1 LWYKDLISVTSS
13 KKFSPLSIR
22 NQTLTS
28 IHYKFKESSEEQE
41 LQPTSQQSITSLHS
55 NRLNTKKVVYDQ
67 VCLNIRIEDFNVSN
81 LNILEEGII
90 PLTYSKQN
98 DALLYQVE
106 FNKGQR
112 IITFGSNIILYNKS
126 SLPLQVKVEDT
137 VQSTSYLMTVP
148 VSEHDSIPSEFIAN
162 GSIYFRPLKEDNKP
176 QGNSWSSPKL
186 DCASLQKKSTCIS
199 VMNLDQGEFNYNLR
213 IDEQK
218 ILGVTVYS
226 IYLYAPLVIE
236 NVYSAAI
243 KYKLSRSHETS
254 GIIKKGE
261 SLTTY
266 SVDISKPVTIQIQV
280 PDFFEWSDVISL
292 NDVSNPPFVFHDEQ
306 KNTFNLFYD
315 KGHLENTLHLTIYS
329 KYWIINRT
337 EFNLIYYQ
345 YKDIAAGQS
354 TKLQQVR
361 SLENYSSR
369 DWFHLEDAIRPTIFN
384 FSANKCS
391 LQLENGGISK
401 PISFSAIQEGEVM
414 IKDPATQKQFYL
426 GISVSIAPTKY
437 RRTKLVTISPR
448 YLLVNKSKEIIYYQ
462 QVGNDQRFTL
472 DIDQVAPYH
481 FIDKKSN
488 KQISISMDLGNKWRW
503 SGGFPL
509 GNIGSFYVNLIK
521 IATNEI
527 YFMRVDIS
535 VDRGT
540 IIVIFRPKS
549 KEIAPYRVENMC
561 KEPISFWQEDV
572 EEIIHNL
579 EPSKSVFYA
588 FDEITKPHYIYIRN
602 DEYQFKHH
610 YSLDKIKKHSHNK
623 LSVEVFP
630 DGPTKVLRIQPTK
643 ESILDSTD
651 KLSKSSKREETDKA
665 YQTVSIIELDSI
677 GLSIVDANPRELAFV
692 YFEGLYA
699 TYTQSKYQTS
709 LQVSLR
715 TLQIDN
721 QLYFTPYP
729 TVLRPINTEVDVFR
743 ASIVKSNEY
752 PTIEFYNYFSILVQE
767 LDINIDSSWLNEILK
782 FSDFNGTS
790 QFDKQSDDTLNTQF
804 VTDWNDTSR
813 IIYFEIIHINPLKLN
828 VSYYSPERNLQNLS
842 EQERG
847 QIELFVGGIIDKIPN
862 MENASIKLN
871 SLLLEY
877 PSGTQQEIVS
887 RISSHYVT
895 QAIRESYKILGSFEF
910 LGNPINTVSNLG
922 TGIKDFFYEP
932 LHGILLG
939 PEEFK
944 KGLSKGAKSLLKGT
958 VYGLFNA
965 SSKITQGISK
975 GFATIS
981 LDQEYQIERS
991 KKSAHKP
998 DNIKDGFIE
1007 AGKDLGK
1014 GVFEGITGLITQ
1026 PVKGVKQEGVLGL
1039 FKGVGR
1045 GIVGVGIKPTAGIFD
1060 AFSDITQGISNRMIK
1075 RNVHRIRFPRY
1086 VGKEKILE
1094 SYSQDKAFRQLLT
1107 TVIKE
1112 GKYSKELASYHIILD
1127 KKLYLV
1133 TNVHLFCLNSENFN
1147 INWKL
1152 RFTRI
1157 ASIQK
1162 KQTDILVKEGKVSKD
1177 VKLQESADESPVAS
1191 SQLARLRGADKSHTI
1206 RTNDEQLANQV
1217 FTVLNEIWSSQ
1228 VTIETTTPSEKSKFI
1243 SIFHRKEE
1251 PAKHGGT
1258 PPDEEKKKGGLLS
1271 RLRRKQHD

>member
-1 LWYKDLISVTSS
+1 MNLWYKDLISITSS
-13 KKFSPLSIR
+13 KKFCPLSIR
-22 NQTLTS
+22 NQTLNS
-28 IHYKFKESSEEQE
+28 IYFKFNESTEEEEE
-41 LQPTSQQSITSLHS
+41 LAPTTQQSITSLHT
-55 NRLNTKKVVYDQ
+55 NRLNTKKIVYDQ
-67 VCLNIRIEDFNVSN
+67 VCLNIRAGDFTMSN

-90 PLTYSKQN
+90 PLKHSKQSIN
-98 DALLYQVE
+98 DNLIYQVE
-106 FNKGQR
+106 FTKGQR

-148 VSEHDSIPSEFIAN
+148 VLEHDSVPIEFISN

-176 QGNSWSSPKL
+176 LGNTWSSPKL
-186 DCASLQKKSTCIS
+186 DCNTLSKMSTCIS
-199 VMNLDQGEFNYNLR
+199 VMNLDQGEFNYNVK

-218 ILGVTVYS
+218 ISGVIVYS
-226 IYLYAPLVIE
+226 IYVYAPLVIE
-236 NVYSAAI
+236 NVYSDAI
-243 KYKLSRSHETS
+243 KFKLIGNNETT
-254 GIIKKGE
+254 GVIKKGE

-266 SVDISKPVTIQIQV
+266 AVNISQPVKLQIQV
-280 PDFFEWSDVISL
+280 PDFFEWSDIISL
-292 NDVSNPPFVFHDEQ
+292 HDVNNPPFTFQDEQ

-315 KGHLENTLHLTIYS
+315 KSHLENTLHLTLYS
-329 KYWIINRT
+329 KYWIVNRT

-345 YKDIAAGQS
+345 NKELAAGQS

-361 SLENYSSR
+361 SIENYSNR
-369 DWFHLEDAIRPTIFN
+369 DWFHLEAAIKPTIFN

-391 LQLENGGISK
+391 IQVESGGVSK
-401 PISFSAIQEGEVM
+401 PVSFSAIQEGEIM
-414 IKDPATQKQFYL
+414 IKDAPTKKQFYL
-426 GISVSIAPTKY
+426 GISVAMAPTKY

-462 QVGNDQRFTL
+462 QAGNDQRFTL
-472 DIDQVAPYH
+472 NIDQIAPYH
-481 FIDKKSN
+481 FIDRKGT
-488 KQISISMDLGNKWRW
+488 KQLSISMDLGNKWRW

-509 GNIGSFYVNLIK
+509 GNIGSFYVNLIH
-521 IATNEI
+521 ISTNEI

-540 IIVIFRPKS
+540 IIIIFRPKS
-549 KEIAPYRVENMC
+549 KAIAPYRIENMC
-561 KEPISFWQEDV
+561 KEPISFWQDNV
-572 EEIIHNL
+572 DEIIHNL
-579 EPSKSVFYA
+579 EPSKSVYYA
-588 FDEITKPHYIYIRN
+588 YDEITKPHYIYIKN
-602 DEYQFKHH
+602 DEYQFKHR
-610 YSLDKIKKHSHNK
+610 YSLDKIKKHNSSK

-630 DGPTKVLRIQPTK
+630 DGPTKVFRIQPAT

-651 KLSKSSKREETDKA
+651 RSSSASTSSTSSSSRSSKREETEKSF
-665 YQTVSIIELDSI
+665 QTISIIELDSI
-677 GLSIVDANPRELAFV
+677 GLSIVDSNPREIAFI

-709 LQVSLR
+709 LQVSLK
-715 TLQIDN
+715 TFQIDN

-729 TVLRPINTEVDVFR
+729 TVLRPINNEVDVFR

-752 PTIEFYNYFSILVQE
+752 PTIEFYNYFSVLVQE
-767 LDINIDSSWLNEILK
+767 LDISIDSSWLNEMLK
-782 FSDFNGTS
+782 FADFNGAS
-790 QFDKQSDDTLNTQF
+790 QFDKQSDDTINSEF

-842 EQERG
+842 EEQG

-887 RISSHYVT
+887 RISSHYVS

-998 DNIKDGFIE
+998 DNIKDGFKE

-1026 PVKGVKQEGVLGL
+1026 PVKGVKQEGVIGL

-1045 GIVGVGIKPTAGIFD
+1045 GIVGVGVKPTAGIFD
-1060 AFSDITQGISNRMIK
+1060 AFSNITQGISNRMIK
-1075 RNVHRIRFPRY
+1075 KNVHRIRFPRH

-1094 SYSQDKAFRQLLT
+1094 SYSPEKAFRQLLI
-1107 TVIKE
+1107 TVLKD
-1112 GKYSKELASYHIILD
+1112 GKYNKEIATYHIILD

-1133 TNVHLFCLNSENFN
+1133 TNIHLFCLNNENFN
-1147 INWKL
+1147 INWKV
-1152 RFTRI
+1152 RYP
-1157 ASIQK
+1157 
-1162 KQTDILVKEGKVSKD
+1162 SK
-1177 VKLQESADESPVAS
+1177 L
-1191 SQLARLRGADKSHTI
+1191 HI
-1206 RTNDEQLANQV
+1206 
-1217 FTVLNEIWSSQ
+1217 
-1228 VTIETTTPSEKSKFI
+1228 
-1243 SIFHRKEE
+1243 
-1251 PAKHGGT
+1251 
-1258 PPDEEKKKGGLLS
+1258 
-1271 RLRRKQHD
+1271 